1 MEEKKGEFKTIRL
14 RQAISAVIFKGDKFL
29 MMSGKDWPEGSW
41 AFPQGGLKLGET
53 HRFAVERELEEELGT
68 NRFEILSK
76 SKTEHTYLFPDKIK
90 EKKGCEG
97 QYQTIWFVE
106 FIGEDEEI
114 CPNKEE
120 LMQCSWFNRDEI
132 ISNMKFPEQI
142 ETFEKVLE
150 ELDNLKKNKIL

>member
-1 MEEKKGEFKTIRL
+1 MEEKREEFKIIRL
-14 RQAISAVIFKGDKFL
+14 RQAVSAVIFKEDKFL
-29 MMSGKDWPEGSW
+29 MMSGKDWPKGSW
-41 AFPQGGLKLGET
+41 AFPQGGLKFGET
-53 HRFAVERELEEELGT
+53 HRLAVERELKEELGT
-68 NRFEILSK
+68 DRFNILSK
-76 SKTEHTYLFPDKIK
+76 SKIEHTYLFPDKIK

-120 LMQCSWFNRDEI
+120 LIQCSWFKKEEI
-132 ISNMKFPEQI
+132 LSNMRFPEQI

>member
-14 RQAISAVIFKGDKFL
+14 RQAISAVIFKEDKFL

-53 HRFAVERELEEELGT
+53 HRLAVERELKEELGT
-68 NRFEILSK
+68 DRFKILGK
-76 SKTEHTYLFPDKIK
+76 SNIEHMYLFPDKIR
-90 EKKGCEG
+90 EKKECEG

-114 CPNKEE
+114 SPNKEE
-120 LMQCSWFNRDEI
+120 LMQCSWFKREEI
-132 ISNMKFPEQI
+132 LSNMRFSEQI

>member
-1 MEEKKGEFKTIRL
+1 MEEKKEELKTIRL
-14 RQAISAVIFKGDKFL
+14 RQAVSAVIFKEGKFL

-41 AFPQGGLKLGET
+41 AFPQGGLKYGET
-53 HRFAVERELEEELGT
+53 HRLAVERELKEELGT
-68 NRFEILSK
+68 DKFNILSK

-120 LMQCSWFNRDEI
+120 LMQCSWFNKEEI
-132 ISNMKFPEQI
+132 LSNMKFPEQI